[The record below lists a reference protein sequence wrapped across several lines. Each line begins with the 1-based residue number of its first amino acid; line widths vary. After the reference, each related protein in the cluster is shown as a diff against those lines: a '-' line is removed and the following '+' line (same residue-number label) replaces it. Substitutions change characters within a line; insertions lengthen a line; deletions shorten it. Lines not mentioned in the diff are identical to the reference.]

1 MKAIQSSKSMMVEN
15 LKLQFDPKNLKLG
28 LDLSKCSVATAYIY
42 FTENKWVIQDCN
54 MAFAFMLMSS
64 KTKLKNSNF
73 IKLIPEEFYSQVHKL
88 FKAQLASEKV

>member
-1 MKAIQSSKSMMVEN
+1 
-15 LKLQFDPKNLKLG
+15 
-28 LDLSKCSVATAYIY
+28 
-42 FTENKWVIQDCN
+42 